1 MLFCYFFTISE
12 SAHGQSDSAGRLRDI
27 KTLYSSWI
35 AEMDQRVRGILE
47 PVPEVTTDFINVT
60 GSGPFSRELAAYL
73 PALNVI
79 SVSQSADL
87 NAAPLRRIVFHEL
100 GHAFVLNHVSPTA
113 LCNWAKT
120 ASPWRSQSLDCESV
134 RSHYDS
140 VLRTPHPLVSA
151 PASFLDSSAEI
162 PSRYSMESIHEYF
175 AESFSTWLEH
185 GQAAGR
191 ISGLLAGRYENRPV
205 AMAGAHGTP

>member
-1 MLFCYFFTISE
+1 
-12 SAHGQSDSAGRLRDI
+12 
-27 KTLYSSWI
+27 
-35 AEMDQRVRGILE
+35 MDQRVRLILE
-47 PVPEVTTDFINVT
+47 PVPEVTTDLRSVT
-60 GSGPFSRELAAYL
+60 GGSPFSRELAVYL
-73 PALNVI
+73 PVLNVI
-79 SVSQSADL
+79 SVLPNADL
-87 NAAPLRRIVFHEL
+87 NAAALRRIVFHEL
-100 GHAFVLNHVSPTA
+100 GHAFVLKRLSPMA
-113 LCNWAKT
+113 LCNWAKA
-120 ASPWRSQSLDCESV
+120 ASPWRSLSFDCESV
-134 RSHYDS
+134 RSHYDPA
-140 VLRTPHPLVSA
+140 LRAPHPLVSA